1 MGTKYRRGFKA
12 EANEYAREFREELGL
27 RHYEPLSPWALAE
40 HLLIP
45 VISLSDLEEQEPDKV
60 NHLIYADPQ
69 CFSAATVFNGSKRLI
84 IVNEAHS
91 EGRQASN
98 LSHELAH
105 GILGHPPT
113 EPFNE
118 IGCRNFHKELEA
130 EADWLG
136 PALLISEEAALSIAK
151 LQMDFSRAAR
161 QYGCTKHVVQMRV
174 NVTGALKRVRV
185 AT

>member
-12 EANEYAREFREELGL
+12 EADEYAREFREELGL

-84 IVNEAHS
+84 VVNEAHS

-98 LSHELAH
+98 LSHE
-105 GILGHPPT
+105 GS
-113 EPFNE
+113 N
-118 IGCRNFHKELEA
+118 
-130 EADWLG
+130 
-136 PALLISEEAALSIAK
+136 AK
-151 LQMDFSRAAR
+151 LWGFLNKNGTFSIVMRMLSLAQQLPTTFGVLLRDFV
-161 QYGCTKHVVQMRV
+161 YM
-174 NVTGALKRVRV
+174 
-185 AT
+185 